1 MMLGNRLRTL
11 RTTRR
16 MTRQALAD
24 VMGVSVT
31 TIYKW
36 ENGFAQPNIQ
46 AMGRLADLFGVTMDE
61 LCDYHPTTYPEDDA
75 RLEENLAVMTRAFR
89 QLRPD
94 EREKYMA
101 VGRALFSHAFE
112 EQGPAPFPRELRE
125 QPCHVEDGEVPE

>member
-1 MMLGNRLRTL
+1 MFGNRLRTL
-11 RTTRR
+11 RTSRR
-16 MTRQALAD
+16 LSRQTLAET
-24 VMGVSVT
+24 MGVSIT

-61 LCDYHPTTYPEDDA
+61 LCDYHPTSYPEQDA

-89 QLRPD
+89 QLRPE

-101 VGRALFSHAFE
+101 VGRALFAHAFE
-112 EQGPAPFPRELRE
+112 EQEPAPVPKEVRDE
-125 QPCHVEDGEVPE
+125 PCRVEPGEVPQ